1 MDAFTSVLKPGT
13 KEGWEILSTF
23 YIVLGV
29 ATLIFV
35 IVAGLVVYAVIR
47 FRRREGR
54 APKQLSENVR
64 LEVLWI
70 SIPLLIVVGFFI
82 LAVRIMSLVNPPVLG
97 NKPDLTVVAHQWWW
111 ELHYPQS
118 GVTAANEIHLPVG
131 KHLLCRFESADVI
144 HGFWV
149 PSFGQ
154 KIDVIPGH
162 PNYMWLTITRPG
174 LYLGTCSSF
183 CGMGHAHMAIR
194 VFAQSPEDF
203 SAWLAH
209 QRQPALP
216 PSTVGAAKGAEAFME
231 KNCVNCHSIA
241 GLMTRGRVAPDLTHV
256 GSRATLAAGTLPNTP
271 ENLAKWLKNPQSV
284 KMGALMPDTGLEND
298 QIKDLSAYLEGL
310 K

>member
-1 MDAFTSVLKPGT
+1 MDTFTSVLEPLT
-13 KEGWEILSTF
+13 KEASYILGSF

-29 ATLIFV
+29 AAVIFV
-35 IVAGLVVYAVIR
+35 IVAGLVVYASIR
-47 FRRREGR
+47 FRRRKGR
-54 APKQLSENVR
+54 EAKQFSENVR

-70 SIPLLIVVGFFI
+70 SIPLLIVAGLFI
-82 LAVRIMSLVNPPVLG
+82 LTVRTMSLVNPPVLG
-97 NKPDLTVVAHQWWW
+97 HKPDLTVVAHQWWW

-131 KHLLCRFESADVI
+131 KHLLLRFESADVI

-162 PNYMWLTITRPG
+162 PNFMWMTITRPG
-174 LYLGTCSSF
+174 LYLGACNSF
-183 CGMGHAHMAIR
+183 CGMGHAQMRIR
-194 VFAQSPEDF
+194 VFAESREDF
-203 SAWLAH
+203 RAWLAH
-209 QRQPALP
+209 QRQPAS
-216 PSTVGAAKGAEAFME
+216 PSLAAEATKGAEVFRE

-256 GSRATLAAGTLPNTP
+256 GSRTTLAAGTLPNTP
-271 ENLAKWLKNPQSV
+271 ENLAKWLTNPQSV
-284 KMGALMPDTGLEND
+284 KKGTLMPDIGLNTD
-298 QIKDLSAYLEGL
+298 QIKYLVAYLEGL

>member
-1 MDAFTSVLKPGT
+1 MDTFTSVLQPAT
-13 KEGWEILSTF
+13 KEASDILSSF

-29 ATLIFV
+29 AAVIFV
-35 IVAGLVVYAVIR
+35 IVAGLVVYALIR
-47 FRRREGR
+47 FRRRKGR
-54 APKQLSENVR
+54 EPKQFSENVR

-70 SIPLLIVVGFFI
+70 SIPLLIVAGLFI
-82 LAVRIMSLVNPPVLG
+82 LAVRTMSLVNPPVLG
-97 NKPDLTVVAHQWWW
+97 NEPDLTVVAHQWWW

-131 KHLLCRFESADVI
+131 KHLLLRFESADVI

-162 PNYMWLTITRPG
+162 PNHMWQTITRPG
-174 LYLGTCSSF
+174 LFLGTCNSF
-183 CGMGHAHMAIR
+183 CGMAHGLMRIL

-203 SAWLAH
+203 NAWLAH
-209 QRQPALP
+209 QRLPASP
-216 PSTVGAAKGAEAFME
+216 PVTVGAAKGAEVFTE

-256 GSRATLAAGTLPNTP
+256 GSRTTLAAGTLPNTP

-284 KMGALMPDTGLEND
+284 KMGVLMPDIGLNTD
-298 QIKDLSAYLEGL
+298 QIKYLTAYLEGL